1 MRQNKDLGLLSPSA
15 ESESALGR
23 LRDMSEPEIIC
34 EKLGSCGI
42 VTLNRPKA
50 LNALTLNMVREMA
63 AALDLW
69 EHDAGVSCVIV
80 QGVGGKAFCAGGDI
94 RILYDLG
101 KDGRHAEQLC
111 FWREEYQL
119 NRRIKLYPKPY
130 LALAGGIV
138 MGGGAGLSLHGSH
151 VIAGENFTFA
161 MPEAGIGFF
170 PDAGATFFLPRLP
183 SHAGVYL
190 ALTGARMT
198 CGDAL
203 AFGLA
208 RAHVP
213 SARHAA
219 LAQRLIGGEVIEAV
233 IEAEKAPAPASAL
246 ALQCQSIERCFSAAT
261 LPVILAKLD
270 DASQGGSEFARAAA
284 QAIRRKSPS
293 SLAIALRQMQIGDKL
308 DIGDALRT
316 EFRIVSR
323 IARGHDFYEGVR
335 AVIIDKDNR
344 PRWNPAAM
352 ESVESATIDSYF
364 APLLEG
370 ELDFGAR
377 TGVP

>member
-1 MRQNKDLGLLSPSA
+1 
-15 ESESALGR
+15 
-23 LRDMSEPEIIC
+23 
-34 EKLGSCGI
+34 
-42 VTLNRPKA
+42 
-50 LNALTLNMVREMA
+50 MA

-69 EHDAGVSCVIV
+69 EHNAGVSCLIV
-80 QGVGGKAFCAGGDI
+80 KGAGGKAFCAGGDI

-101 KDGRHAEQLC
+101 KAGRHAEQLC
-111 FWREEYQL
+111 FWREEYRL

-130 LALAGGIV
+130 IALVSGIV

-151 VIAGENFTFA
+151 LIADENFTFA
-161 MPEAGIGFF
+161 MPEAGIGFV
-170 PDAGATFFLPRLP
+170 PDVGATFFLPRLP

-190 ALTGARMT
+190 ALTGDRMN

-203 AFGLA
+203 VFGVA

-219 LAQRLIGGEVIEAV
+219 FAQRLICGEAIEAA
-233 IEAEKAPAPASAL
+233 IAAERAPPPAPAL
-246 ALQCQSIERCFSAAT
+246 TPQSKLIERCFSGAT
-261 LPVILAKLD
+261 LPAIVAKLD
-270 DASQGGSEFARAAA
+270 DASQSGSEFARSAAR
-284 QAIRRKSPS
+284 AIRSKSPS
-293 SLAIALRQMQIGDKL
+293 SLAIALRQMQIGAKL
-308 DIGDALRT
+308 DIGEALRT

-335 AVIIDKDNR
+335 AVIIDKDNH

-364 APLLEG
+364 APLVEG
-370 ELDFGAR
+370 ELDFGAEV
-377 TGVP
+377 GGP